1 MQIIV
6 SIITLSLIITPLVIL
21 HELGHYLTA
30 KYFKVR
36 VLEFG
41 IGFPPKLFSFWGQ
54 IESFKIEQDL
64 NFDLLELNTNQ
75 EIYIQI
81 NTLSNIYKIKKEKP
95 KEDFNDFI
103 KVKISEIYE
112 KKITVYTMNW
122 SINLIPFG
130 GFVKLFGEEKNNS
143 KASLSQAS
151 YFGRFVII
159 FSGSFINFILPFIM
173 MFLVNIFILEKNISD
188 IIIQDVMPN
197 SPAEIAGL
205 KSGDK
210 IVSINENTIYSI
222 SDLQS
227 EVSQNLG
234 KESDW
239 EIVRGIPNIFQKPG
253 ENTQYYYN
261 DELTSDFKINA
272 RWDPPS
278 YKIGL
283 DIPLANAR
291 SINPYSG
298 TFTYFQISNISSDRT
313 ISLIESKKYSDYKIG
328 DQLPIVMNENYE
340 GIPLSEARKINSNA
354 GITDEIQEGSIG
366 ILIYTQNP
374 RIYKED
380 ISENFKT
387 AFNQSISIYKLS
399 YFSIIGII
407 NKSSNPIFEGPKAI
421 GPIGLGQISGN
432 VVSSSESIT
441 NKIFVLVTI
450 ASSISLSLSII
461 NLIPFPA
468 LDGGRLAFL
477 FIEIFRRGKKVPESI
492 ESYIHGLGFIILILL
507 ILFISFKDISRL

>member
-1 MQIIV
+1 MQIII
-6 SIITLSLIITPLVIL
+6 SIITLSIIITPLVVL

-41 IGFPPKLFSFWGQ
+41 IGFPPKIFSFWGQ
-54 IESFKIEQDL
+54 MKSFNMENNLI
-64 NFDLLELNTNQ
+64 FDLSTLDINQ

-81 NTLSNIYKIKKEKP
+81 NSQNDISKINTEKP
-95 KEDFNDFI
+95 IENFNDFI
-103 KVKISEIYE
+103 AVKICEISE
-112 KKITVYTMNW
+112 KKLSLYTMTW

-130 GFVKLFGEEKNNS
+130 GFVKLFGEEKNKS
-143 KASLSQAS
+143 KGSLSQAT
-151 YFGRFVII
+151 YFERFIII
-159 FSGSFINFILPFIM
+159 FSGSFINFLLPFIM

-188 IIIQDVMPN
+188 IIIQDVMPD
-197 SPAEIAGL
+197 SPAAIAGL

-210 IVSINENTIYSI
+210 IVSINEKTIYSVN
-222 SDLQS
+222 DLQS

-234 KESDW
+234 KESKW
-239 EIVRGIPNIFQKPG
+239 EIIRGIPNVFQKPG
-253 ENTQYYYN
+253 ENNNYYYN
-261 DELTSDFKINA
+261 DESTIDHKVNA

-278 YKIGL
+278 YKIGF
-283 DIPLANAR
+283 DISLAKAR

-298 TFTYFQISNISSDRT
+298 TITFFEVSNISSDRS
-313 ISLIESKKYSDYKIG
+313 ISLIESRKFSDYELG
-328 DQLPIVMNENYE
+328 DQVPIVINDNFE
-340 GIPLSEARKINSNA
+340 GIPLSKARKINSNA

-366 ILIYTQNP
+366 ILISSQNLRP
-374 RIYKED
+374 YKEN
-380 ISENFKT
+380 ISENFFH

-399 YFSIIGII
+399 YFSIVGIL
-407 NKSSNPIFEGPKAI
+407 NRSTNPIFEGPKAI

-432 VVSSSESIT
+432 VVASSEST
-441 NKIFVLVTI
+441 TDKIFVLVMI

-477 FIEIFRRGKKVPESI
+477 FIEIFRKGKKVPETI

-507 ILFISFKDISRL
+507 IIFISFKDISRL